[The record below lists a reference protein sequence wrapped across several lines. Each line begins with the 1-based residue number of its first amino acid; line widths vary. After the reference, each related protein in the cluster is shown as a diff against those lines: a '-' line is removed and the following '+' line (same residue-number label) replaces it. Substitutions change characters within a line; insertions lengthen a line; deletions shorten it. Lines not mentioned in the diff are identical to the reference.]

1 MGIKFDEKSCGVVLF
16 REESSERLFLVL
28 HYPGGHWDLPKGHVE
43 EDETEHETASRE
55 LLEET
60 GIADLEFVDGYR
72 EEISYQ
78 HFPKGK
84 LSNKQVIFFLGKTNL
99 SDIRLSHEHHDYQ
112 WLPFEKAVTKLTFDN
127 AKNLVKKAKEFLE
140 T

>member
-16 REESSERLFLVL
+16 REENSERLFLVL

-99 SDIRLSHEHHDYQ
+99 SDIRLSHEHHNFQ
-112 WLPFEKAVTKLTFDN
+112 WLPFEKALAKLTFDN

>member
-16 REESSERLFLVL
+16 REEKGEYLFLIL

-43 EDETEHETASRE
+43 EGETEHETANRE

-78 HFPKGK
+78 HYPKGK
-84 LSNKQVIFFLGKTNL
+84 LSNKQVVFFLGKTEL
-99 SDIRLSHEHHDYQ
+99 SDVRLSHEHHNFE
-112 WLPFEKAVTKLTFDN
+112 WLSYENAISKLTFDN
-127 AKNLVKKAKEFLE
+127 AKNLLIKAKEFLE

>member
-16 REESSERLFLVL
+16 REEKGEYLFLIL

-43 EDETEHETASRE
+43 EGETEHETANRE

-78 HFPKGK
+78 HF
-84 LSNKQVIFFLGKTNL
+84 
-99 SDIRLSHEHHDYQ
+99 
-112 WLPFEKAVTKLTFDN
+112 
-127 AKNLVKKAKEFLE
+127 
-140 T
+140 

>member
-16 REESSERLFLVL
+16 REESSERLFLIL

-43 EDETEHETASRE
+43 DNETEHETASRE

-60 GIADLEFVDGYR
+60 GIADLKFVDGYR

-84 LSNKQVIFFLGKTNL
+84 LSNKQVVFFLGKTNL
-99 SDIRLSHEHHDYQ
+99 SDIKLSHEHHNFQ
-112 WLPFEKAVTKLTFDN
+112 WLPFKEAVDKLTFDN